1 MATQPNEPRQA
12 LMLFDGVCNFCSG
25 SVLFILKRSQGS
37 PLRFV
42 AMQTPAGQAW
52 LAKLGLPLEH
62 YETFALVE
70 DGKVYEKSQ
79 GVLRLT
85 RHMSRPWP
93 VIGRLVGLAPRRL
106 LDWLYDRVARNRYR
120 ILGRKT
126 QCFVPTPAMRARF
139 LR

>member
-1 MATQPNEPRQA
+1 MATQRSKPLEA

-37 PLRFV
+37 TLRFA
-42 AMQTPAGQAW
+42 AMQAPASQAW
-52 LAKLGLPLEH
+52 LATLGLPLEH

-70 DGKVYEKSQ
+70 DGQLYLKSR

-85 RHMSRPWP
+85 RHMAWPWP

-126 QCFVPTPAMRARF
+126 QCFAPTPAMRARF
-139 LR
+139 LS

>member
-1 MATQPNEPRQA
+1 MATPPSEPSEA

-37 PLRFV
+37 ALRFA
-42 AMQTPAGQAW
+42 AMQTAAGQAW
-52 LAKLGLPLEH
+52 LSELSLPLEH

-70 DGKVYEKSQ
+70 DGQVHVKSQ

-93 VIGRLVGLAPRRL
+93 TIGLLVGIAPRRL

-139 LR
+139 LP